1 MTNPVDRPPDP
12 SSDVPPAA
20 GVKDPA
26 TAGTRSTRRRR
37 LIMFNCLFGVSLLVL
52 AGVGAAFWLRPA
64 PAAHAATAD
73 ASQLLPLDTPAPN
86 FDLTGQFGQPV
97 TLNAYRGKAVVIS
110 FVDSQCTTICPL
122 TTSTMTAAADS
133 LGADSSRVQLL
144 GINANPLATSV
155 SDVHAYSKAHDL
167 LYRWDFLTAGK
178 ARLSSVWRDY
188 HVYAAAIGNNIDH
201 DPAVFVIDPAGRER
215 AIFHTEMAYS
225 SVTVQ
230 AAQLAAAL
238 RATLGLP
245 TGGFATPAP
254 TSVLLPSVHATFP
267 VAAGT
272 PKTAVEIGPGHPH
285 LIVFLASWL
294 TELSDL
300 KAGIAALNDYQRMAL
315 QKGLPSLVAVD
326 LTTTEPQHG
335 SLARTLQALGAQ
347 PRFPIVLDQN
357 GAIADGYGAQD
368 APWFSLTGRNG
379 TPVWQHD
386 GWLTVAAL
394 EKAVTKATGS

>member
-1 MTNPVDRPPDP
+1 MKNSVDRPPDP
-12 SSDVPPAA
+12 SYDVPAA
-20 GVKDPA
+20 SGVKE
-26 TAGTRSTRRRR
+26 TAGAHVTRRRR

-64 PAAHAATAD
+64 PAAHADTAN
-73 ASQLLPLDTPAPN
+73 ASQLLPLNTPAPN

-155 SDVHAYSKAHDL
+155 SDVHAYSQAHDL
-167 LYRWDFLTAGK
+167 LYRWDFLTASK

-188 HVYAAAIGNNIDH
+188 HVYAAAVGNNIDH
-201 DPAVFVIDPAGRER
+201 DPAVIVIDPTGRER
-215 AIFHTEMAYS
+215 AIFHTQMAYS

-245 TGGFATPAP
+245 TGGLATPAP

-267 VAAGT
+267 VSAGA

-294 TELSDL
+294 TEVSDL
-300 KAGIAALNDYQRMAL
+300 KAGIAALNDYQRLAV
-315 QKGLPSLVAVD
+315 QKGLPSVVAVD
-326 LTTTEPQHG
+326 LATTETQHG
-335 SLARTLQALGAQ
+335 SLVQTLAALGAQ
-347 PRFPIVLDQN
+347 PRFPIVLDQS
-357 GAIADGYGAQD
+357 GGLADGYGAQD
-368 APWFSLTGRNG
+368 APWFALTGRTG
-379 TPVWQHD
+379 APGWQHD
-386 GWLTVAAL
+386 GWLTTAAL
-394 EKAVTKATGS
+394 EKAVAKVTRS